1 MPGGSERLPLKN
13 RGGARFQP
21 PDPESRDWQNTVAVY
36 EVPKIQKERAAMVR
50 PIPEGYHSITPYLI
64 VKGGADALAFYQK
77 AFGAVEFFRMEGPG
91 GTVGHAELQIGD
103 SRVMLADEC
112 PQMECLAPQ
121 SPGNSGVIIHL
132 YVEDVDSVVEKA
144 VQAGAKIKRPLADQF
159 YGDRSASLED
169 PFGHVWYVSSHVEDV
184 PPEELTRRMEAMKQE
199 PS

>member
-1 MPGGSERLPLKN
+1 
-13 RGGARFQP
+13 
-21 PDPESRDWQNTVAVY
+21 
-36 EVPKIQKERAAMVR
+36 MVL

-64 VKGGADALAFYQK
+64 VKGGAAALAFYQK
-77 AFGAVEFFRMEGPG
+77 AFDAAELFRMDGPE

-112 PQMECLAPQ
+112 PQMEYLAPQ

-132 YVEDVDSVVEKA
+132 YVEDVDSVVEQA
-144 VQAGAKIKRPLADQF
+144 VRAGAKIKQPLADQF

-169 PFGHVWYVSSHVEDV
+169 PFGHLWYVSSHVEDV
-184 PPEELTRRMEAMKQE
+184 SPEELTRRMEAMKHN